1 MANITE
7 KIERQITA
15 LEGKIDALSG
25 NYLTNTWKRQ
35 REQQERDRKKE
46 MYHSQIQVLQFLKQ
60 KSETDTLT
68 LLEQNLTVAAFY
80 EDMRC
85 FSASKKYCK
94 DNPYCKF
101 QYPKPDDVRTK
112 RLQKAGITDTDE
124 LAAAVECFDTLLQSA
139 VIPPDPNAIRLRDM
153 LYRAKMYQK
162 GDIQFTP
169 PELAKELVALA
180 GVRKDSRVLEP
191 EAGIGN
197 IADAAK
203 EVTDHVITTPLAKNG
218 SSVPAPTGF
227 YPTLHPYRLQQVIQ
241 KIKPAN
247 IWVCHSGDL
256 FGEWIPTEW
265 ILQVFEAAKQA
276 PWHNY
281 MFLTMNPN
289 RYEELLETGVLMPT
303 DNFWY
308 GTRLTER
315 GNVFT
320 ADGYH
325 TFLCIEPMRLFAERM
340 EIPNVEWILLGGY
353 GKLKRSWIE
362 SVMERKGNIPV
373 FMIGSKLF
381 KDVWRAP
388 LIQEYPPLLYRPA
401 EKTLPHCSECKYCYS
416 VRQGK
421 RGLWRACRHYKI
433 VRQDKDSGGRHI
445 PGRYAAVS
453 PQWCPKRPET
463 NWRFTK
469 RV

>member
-197 IADAAK
+197 IADVAK
-203 EVTDHVITTPLAKNG
+203 EVTDHVDCIERMTDFCEILKLKKHN
-218 SSVPAPTGF
+218 
-227 YPTLHPYRLQQVIQ
+227 VIG
-241 KIKPAN
+241 N
-247 IWVCHSGDL
+247 DL
-256 FGEWIPTEW
+256 FTAET
-265 ILQVFEAAKQA
+265 A
-276 PWHNY
+276 PIY
-281 MFLTMNPN
+281 DAVVMNPPFSEECEHIK
-289 RYEELLETGVLMPT
+289 RAFDFLRPGGSLVAVCSSSIQWKSTRKYEQFRDWLSEHTHSIDECGAKFEMTGV
-303 DNFWY
+303 
-308 GTRLTER
+308 
-315 GNVFT
+315 
-320 ADGYH
+320 H
-325 TFLCIEPMRLFAERM
+325 TVVL
-340 EIPNVEWILLGGY
+340 V
-353 GKLKRSWIE
+353 
-362 SVMERKGNIPV
+362 V
-373 FMIGSKLF
+373 
-381 KDVWRAP
+381 
-388 LIQEYPPLLYRPA
+388 
-401 EKTLPHCSECKYCYS
+401 
-416 VRQGK
+416 
-421 RGLWRACRHYKI
+421 
-433 VRQDKDSGGRHI
+433 DK
-445 PGRYAAVS
+445 AA
-453 PQWCPKRPET
+453 
-463 NWRFTK
+463 
-469 RV
+469 

>member
-197 IADAAK
+197 IADVAK
-203 EVTDHVITTPLAKNG
+203 EVTDHVDCIERMTDFCEILKLKKHNVIGNDLLTAET
-218 SSVPAPTGF
+218 API
-227 YPTLHPYRLQQVIQ
+227 YDAV
-241 KIKPAN
+241 
-247 IWVCHSGDL
+247 V
-256 FGEWIPTEW
+256 
-265 ILQVFEAAKQA
+265 
-276 PWHNY
+276 
-281 MFLTMNPN
+281 MNPPFSEECEHIK
-289 RYEELLETGVLMPT
+289 RAFDFLRPGGSLVAVCSSSIQWKSTRKYEQFRDWLSEHTHSIDECGAKFEMTDVHTVVL
-303 DNFWY
+303 
-308 GTRLTER
+308 
-315 GNVFT
+315 V
-320 ADGYH
+320 
-325 TFLCIEPMRLFAERM
+325 
-340 EIPNVEWILLGGY
+340 V
-353 GKLKRSWIE
+353 
-362 SVMERKGNIPV
+362 
-373 FMIGSKLF
+373 
-381 KDVWRAP
+381 
-388 LIQEYPPLLYRPA
+388 
-401 EKTLPHCSECKYCYS
+401 
-416 VRQGK
+416 
-421 RGLWRACRHYKI
+421 
-433 VRQDKDSGGRHI
+433 DK
-445 PGRYAAVS
+445 AA
-453 PQWCPKRPET
+453 
-463 NWRFTK
+463 
-469 RV
+469 

>member
-203 EVTDHVITTPLAKNG
+203 EVTDHVDCIERMTDFCEILKLEKHNVIGNDLLTAET
-218 SSVPAPTGF
+218 API
-227 YPTLHPYRLQQVIQ
+227 YDAV
-241 KIKPAN
+241 
-247 IWVCHSGDL
+247 V
-256 FGEWIPTEW
+256 
-265 ILQVFEAAKQA
+265 
-276 PWHNY
+276 
-281 MFLTMNPN
+281 MNPPFSEECEHIK
-289 RYEELLETGVLMPT
+289 RAFDFLRPGGSLVAVCSSSIQWKSTRKYEQFRDWLSEHTHSIDECGAKFEMTGV
-303 DNFWY
+303 
-308 GTRLTER
+308 
-315 GNVFT
+315 
-320 ADGYH
+320 H
-325 TFLCIEPMRLFAERM
+325 TVVL
-340 EIPNVEWILLGGY
+340 V
-353 GKLKRSWIE
+353 
-362 SVMERKGNIPV
+362 V
-373 FMIGSKLF
+373 
-381 KDVWRAP
+381 
-388 LIQEYPPLLYRPA
+388 
-401 EKTLPHCSECKYCYS
+401 
-416 VRQGK
+416 
-421 RGLWRACRHYKI
+421 
-433 VRQDKDSGGRHI
+433 DK
-445 PGRYAAVS
+445 AA
-453 PQWCPKRPET
+453 
-463 NWRFTK
+463 
-469 RV
+469 

>member
-203 EVTDHVITTPLAKNG
+203 EVTDHVDCIERMTDFCEILKLKKHNVIGNDLLTAET
-218 SSVPAPTGF
+218 API
-227 YPTLHPYRLQQVIQ
+227 YDAV
-241 KIKPAN
+241 
-247 IWVCHSGDL
+247 V
-256 FGEWIPTEW
+256 
-265 ILQVFEAAKQA
+265 
-276 PWHNY
+276 
-281 MFLTMNPN
+281 MNPPFSEECEHIK
-289 RYEELLETGVLMPT
+289 RAFDFLRPGGSLVAVCSSSIQWKSTRKYEQFRDWLSEHTHSIDECGANFEMTGV
-303 DNFWY
+303 
-308 GTRLTER
+308 
-315 GNVFT
+315 
-320 ADGYH
+320 H
-325 TFLCIEPMRLFAERM
+325 TVVL
-340 EIPNVEWILLGGY
+340 V
-353 GKLKRSWIE
+353 
-362 SVMERKGNIPV
+362 V
-373 FMIGSKLF
+373 
-381 KDVWRAP
+381 
-388 LIQEYPPLLYRPA
+388 
-401 EKTLPHCSECKYCYS
+401 
-416 VRQGK
+416 
-421 RGLWRACRHYKI
+421 
-433 VRQDKDSGGRHI
+433 DK
-445 PGRYAAVS
+445 AA
-453 PQWCPKRPET
+453 
-463 NWRFTK
+463 
-469 RV
+469 

>member
-68 LLEQNLTVAAFY
+68 LPEQNLTVAAFY

-203 EVTDHVITTPLAKNG
+203 EVTDHVDCIERMTDFCEILKLKKHNVIGNDLLTAET
-218 SSVPAPTGF
+218 API
-227 YPTLHPYRLQQVIQ
+227 YDAV
-241 KIKPAN
+241 
-247 IWVCHSGDL
+247 V
-256 FGEWIPTEW
+256 
-265 ILQVFEAAKQA
+265 
-276 PWHNY
+276 
-281 MFLTMNPN
+281 MNPPFSEECEHIK
-289 RYEELLETGVLMPT
+289 RAFDFLRPGGSLVAVCSSSIQWKSTRKYEQFRDWLSEHTHSIDECGAKFEMTGV
-303 DNFWY
+303 
-308 GTRLTER
+308 
-315 GNVFT
+315 
-320 ADGYH
+320 H
-325 TFLCIEPMRLFAERM
+325 TVVL
-340 EIPNVEWILLGGY
+340 V
-353 GKLKRSWIE
+353 
-362 SVMERKGNIPV
+362 V
-373 FMIGSKLF
+373 
-381 KDVWRAP
+381 
-388 LIQEYPPLLYRPA
+388 
-401 EKTLPHCSECKYCYS
+401 
-416 VRQGK
+416 
-421 RGLWRACRHYKI
+421 
-433 VRQDKDSGGRHI
+433 DK
-445 PGRYAAVS
+445 AA
-453 PQWCPKRPET
+453 
-463 NWRFTK
+463 
-469 RV
+469 

>member
-101 QYPKPDDVRTK
+101 QYPKPDDIRTK

-203 EVTDHVITTPLAKNG
+203 EVTDHVDCIERMTDFCEILKLKKHNVIGNDLLTAET
-218 SSVPAPTGF
+218 API
-227 YPTLHPYRLQQVIQ
+227 YDAV
-241 KIKPAN
+241 
-247 IWVCHSGDL
+247 V
-256 FGEWIPTEW
+256 
-265 ILQVFEAAKQA
+265 
-276 PWHNY
+276 
-281 MFLTMNPN
+281 MNPPFSEECEHIK
-289 RYEELLETGVLMPT
+289 RAFDFLRPGGSLVAVCSSSIQWKSTRKYEQFRDWLSEHTHSIDECGAKFEMTGV
-303 DNFWY
+303 
-308 GTRLTER
+308 
-315 GNVFT
+315 
-320 ADGYH
+320 H
-325 TFLCIEPMRLFAERM
+325 TVVL
-340 EIPNVEWILLGGY
+340 V
-353 GKLKRSWIE
+353 
-362 SVMERKGNIPV
+362 V
-373 FMIGSKLF
+373 
-381 KDVWRAP
+381 
-388 LIQEYPPLLYRPA
+388 
-401 EKTLPHCSECKYCYS
+401 
-416 VRQGK
+416 
-421 RGLWRACRHYKI
+421 
-433 VRQDKDSGGRHI
+433 DK
-445 PGRYAAVS
+445 AA
-453 PQWCPKRPET
+453 
-463 NWRFTK
+463 
-469 RV
+469 

>member
-60 KSETDTLT
+60 KAETDTLT

-197 IADAAK
+197 IADVAK
-203 EVTDHVITTPLAKNG
+203 EVTDHVDCIERMTDFCEILKLKKHNVIGNDLLTAET
-218 SSVPAPTGF
+218 API
-227 YPTLHPYRLQQVIQ
+227 YDAV
-241 KIKPAN
+241 
-247 IWVCHSGDL
+247 V
-256 FGEWIPTEW
+256 
-265 ILQVFEAAKQA
+265 
-276 PWHNY
+276 
-281 MFLTMNPN
+281 MNPPFSEECEHIK
-289 RYEELLETGVLMPT
+289 RAFDFLRPGGSLVAVCSSSIQWKSTRKYEQFRDWLSEHTHSIDECGAKFEMTGV
-303 DNFWY
+303 
-308 GTRLTER
+308 
-315 GNVFT
+315 
-320 ADGYH
+320 H
-325 TFLCIEPMRLFAERM
+325 TVVL
-340 EIPNVEWILLGGY
+340 V
-353 GKLKRSWIE
+353 
-362 SVMERKGNIPV
+362 V
-373 FMIGSKLF
+373 
-381 KDVWRAP
+381 
-388 LIQEYPPLLYRPA
+388 
-401 EKTLPHCSECKYCYS
+401 
-416 VRQGK
+416 
-421 RGLWRACRHYKI
+421 
-433 VRQDKDSGGRHI
+433 DK
-445 PGRYAAVS
+445 AA
-453 PQWCPKRPET
+453 
-463 NWRFTK
+463 
-469 RV
+469 

>member
-203 EVTDHVITTPLAKNG
+203 EVTDHVDCIERMTDFCEILKLKKHNVIGNDLLTAET
-218 SSVPAPTGF
+218 API
-227 YPTLHPYRLQQVIQ
+227 YDAV
-241 KIKPAN
+241 
-247 IWVCHSGDL
+247 V
-256 FGEWIPTEW
+256 
-265 ILQVFEAAKQA
+265 
-276 PWHNY
+276 
-281 MFLTMNPN
+281 MNPPFSDECEHIK
-289 RYEELLETGVLMPT
+289 RAFDFLRPGGSLVAVCSSSIQWKSTRKYEQFRDWLSEHTHSIDECGAKFEMTGV
-303 DNFWY
+303 
-308 GTRLTER
+308 
-315 GNVFT
+315 
-320 ADGYH
+320 H
-325 TFLCIEPMRLFAERM
+325 TVVL
-340 EIPNVEWILLGGY
+340 V
-353 GKLKRSWIE
+353 
-362 SVMERKGNIPV
+362 V
-373 FMIGSKLF
+373 
-381 KDVWRAP
+381 
-388 LIQEYPPLLYRPA
+388 
-401 EKTLPHCSECKYCYS
+401 
-416 VRQGK
+416 
-421 RGLWRACRHYKI
+421 
-433 VRQDKDSGGRHI
+433 DK
-445 PGRYAAVS
+445 AA
-453 PQWCPKRPET
+453 
-463 NWRFTK
+463 
-469 RV
+469 

>member
-60 KSETDTLT
+60 KSETETLT

-203 EVTDHVITTPLAKNG
+203 EVTDHVDCIERMTDFCEILKLKKHNVIGNDLLTAET
-218 SSVPAPTGF
+218 API
-227 YPTLHPYRLQQVIQ
+227 YDAV
-241 KIKPAN
+241 
-247 IWVCHSGDL
+247 V
-256 FGEWIPTEW
+256 
-265 ILQVFEAAKQA
+265 
-276 PWHNY
+276 
-281 MFLTMNPN
+281 MNPPFSEECEHIK
-289 RYEELLETGVLMPT
+289 RAFDFLRPGGSLVAVCSSSIQWKSTRKYEQFRDWLSEHTHSIDECGAKFEMTGV
-303 DNFWY
+303 
-308 GTRLTER
+308 
-315 GNVFT
+315 
-320 ADGYH
+320 H
-325 TFLCIEPMRLFAERM
+325 TVVL
-340 EIPNVEWILLGGY
+340 V
-353 GKLKRSWIE
+353 
-362 SVMERKGNIPV
+362 V
-373 FMIGSKLF
+373 
-381 KDVWRAP
+381 
-388 LIQEYPPLLYRPA
+388 
-401 EKTLPHCSECKYCYS
+401 
-416 VRQGK
+416 
-421 RGLWRACRHYKI
+421 
-433 VRQDKDSGGRHI
+433 DK
-445 PGRYAAVS
+445 AA
-453 PQWCPKRPET
+453 
-463 NWRFTK
+463 
-469 RV
+469 

>member
-203 EVTDHVITTPLAKNG
+203 EVTDHVDCIERMTDFCEILKLKKHNVIGNDLLTAET
-218 SSVPAPTGF
+218 VPIYDA
-227 YPTLHPYRLQQVIQ
+227 V
-241 KIKPAN
+241 
-247 IWVCHSGDL
+247 V
-256 FGEWIPTEW
+256 
-265 ILQVFEAAKQA
+265 
-276 PWHNY
+276 
-281 MFLTMNPN
+281 MNPPFSEECEHIK
-289 RYEELLETGVLMPT
+289 RAFDFLRPGGSLVAVCSSSIQWKSTRKYEQFRDWLSEHTHSIDECGAKFEMTGV
-303 DNFWY
+303 
-308 GTRLTER
+308 
-315 GNVFT
+315 
-320 ADGYH
+320 H
-325 TFLCIEPMRLFAERM
+325 TVVL
-340 EIPNVEWILLGGY
+340 V
-353 GKLKRSWIE
+353 
-362 SVMERKGNIPV
+362 V
-373 FMIGSKLF
+373 
-381 KDVWRAP
+381 
-388 LIQEYPPLLYRPA
+388 
-401 EKTLPHCSECKYCYS
+401 
-416 VRQGK
+416 
-421 RGLWRACRHYKI
+421 
-433 VRQDKDSGGRHI
+433 DK
-445 PGRYAAVS
+445 AA
-453 PQWCPKRPET
+453 
-463 NWRFTK
+463 
-469 RV
+469 

>member
-1 MANITE
+1 MANITK

-203 EVTDHVITTPLAKNG
+203 EVTDHVDCIERMTDFCEILKLKKHNVIGNDLLTAET
-218 SSVPAPTGF
+218 API
-227 YPTLHPYRLQQVIQ
+227 YDAV
-241 KIKPAN
+241 
-247 IWVCHSGDL
+247 V
-256 FGEWIPTEW
+256 
-265 ILQVFEAAKQA
+265 
-276 PWHNY
+276 
-281 MFLTMNPN
+281 MNPPFSEECEHIK
-289 RYEELLETGVLMPT
+289 RAFDFLRPGGSLVAVCSSSIQWKSTRKYEQFRDWLSEHTHSIDECGAKFEMTGV
-303 DNFWY
+303 
-308 GTRLTER
+308 
-315 GNVFT
+315 
-320 ADGYH
+320 H
-325 TFLCIEPMRLFAERM
+325 TVVL
-340 EIPNVEWILLGGY
+340 V
-353 GKLKRSWIE
+353 
-362 SVMERKGNIPV
+362 V
-373 FMIGSKLF
+373 
-381 KDVWRAP
+381 
-388 LIQEYPPLLYRPA
+388 
-401 EKTLPHCSECKYCYS
+401 
-416 VRQGK
+416 
-421 RGLWRACRHYKI
+421 
-433 VRQDKDSGGRHI
+433 DK
-445 PGRYAAVS
+445 AA
-453 PQWCPKRPET
+453 
-463 NWRFTK
+463 
-469 RV
+469 

>member
-197 IADAAK
+197 IADVAK
-203 EVTDHVITTPLAKNG
+203 EVTDHVDCIERMTDFCEILKLKKHNVIGNDLLTAET
-218 SSVPAPTGF
+218 API
-227 YPTLHPYRLQQVIQ
+227 YDAV
-241 KIKPAN
+241 
-247 IWVCHSGDL
+247 V
-256 FGEWIPTEW
+256 
-265 ILQVFEAAKQA
+265 
-276 PWHNY
+276 
-281 MFLTMNPN
+281 MNPPFS
-289 RYEELLETGVLMPT
+289 EECEHIKRAFDFLRPGGSLVAVCSSSIQWKSTRKHEQFRDWLSEHTHSIDECGAKFEMTGV
-303 DNFWY
+303 
-308 GTRLTER
+308 
-315 GNVFT
+315 
-320 ADGYH
+320 H
-325 TFLCIEPMRLFAERM
+325 TVVL
-340 EIPNVEWILLGGY
+340 V
-353 GKLKRSWIE
+353 
-362 SVMERKGNIPV
+362 V
-373 FMIGSKLF
+373 
-381 KDVWRAP
+381 
-388 LIQEYPPLLYRPA
+388 
-401 EKTLPHCSECKYCYS
+401 
-416 VRQGK
+416 
-421 RGLWRACRHYKI
+421 
-433 VRQDKDSGGRHI
+433 DK
-445 PGRYAAVS
+445 AA
-453 PQWCPKRPET
+453 
-463 NWRFTK
+463 
-469 RV
+469 

>member
-46 MYHSQIQVLQFLKQ
+46 MYPSQIQVLQFLKQ

-203 EVTDHVITTPLAKNG
+203 EVTDHVDCIERMTDFCEILKLKKHNVIGNDLLTAET
-218 SSVPAPTGF
+218 API
-227 YPTLHPYRLQQVIQ
+227 YDAV
-241 KIKPAN
+241 
-247 IWVCHSGDL
+247 V
-256 FGEWIPTEW
+256 
-265 ILQVFEAAKQA
+265 
-276 PWHNY
+276 
-281 MFLTMNPN
+281 MNPPFSEECEHIK
-289 RYEELLETGVLMPT
+289 RAFDFLRPGGSLVAVCSSSIQWKSTRKYEQFRDWLSEHTHSIDECGAKFEMTGV
-303 DNFWY
+303 
-308 GTRLTER
+308 
-315 GNVFT
+315 
-320 ADGYH
+320 H
-325 TFLCIEPMRLFAERM
+325 TVVL
-340 EIPNVEWILLGGY
+340 V
-353 GKLKRSWIE
+353 
-362 SVMERKGNIPV
+362 V
-373 FMIGSKLF
+373 
-381 KDVWRAP
+381 
-388 LIQEYPPLLYRPA
+388 
-401 EKTLPHCSECKYCYS
+401 
-416 VRQGK
+416 
-421 RGLWRACRHYKI
+421 
-433 VRQDKDSGGRHI
+433 DK
-445 PGRYAAVS
+445 AA
-453 PQWCPKRPET
+453 
-463 NWRFTK
+463 
-469 RV
+469 

>member
-101 QYPKPDDVRTK
+101 QYPKPDDDRTK

-203 EVTDHVITTPLAKNG
+203 EVTDHVDCIERMTDFCEILKLKKHNVIGNDLLTAET
-218 SSVPAPTGF
+218 API
-227 YPTLHPYRLQQVIQ
+227 YDAV
-241 KIKPAN
+241 
-247 IWVCHSGDL
+247 V
-256 FGEWIPTEW
+256 
-265 ILQVFEAAKQA
+265 
-276 PWHNY
+276 
-281 MFLTMNPN
+281 MNPPFSEECEHIK
-289 RYEELLETGVLMPT
+289 RAFDFLRPGGSLVAVCSSSIQWKSTRKYEQFRDWLSEHTHSIDECGAKFEMTGV
-303 DNFWY
+303 
-308 GTRLTER
+308 
-315 GNVFT
+315 
-320 ADGYH
+320 H
-325 TFLCIEPMRLFAERM
+325 TVVL
-340 EIPNVEWILLGGY
+340 V
-353 GKLKRSWIE
+353 
-362 SVMERKGNIPV
+362 V
-373 FMIGSKLF
+373 
-381 KDVWRAP
+381 
-388 LIQEYPPLLYRPA
+388 
-401 EKTLPHCSECKYCYS
+401 
-416 VRQGK
+416 
-421 RGLWRACRHYKI
+421 
-433 VRQDKDSGGRHI
+433 DK
-445 PGRYAAVS
+445 AA
-453 PQWCPKRPET
+453 
-463 NWRFTK
+463 
-469 RV
+469 

>member
-203 EVTDHVITTPLAKNG
+203 EVTDHVDCIERRTDFCEILKLKKHNVIGNDLLTAET
-218 SSVPAPTGF
+218 API
-227 YPTLHPYRLQQVIQ
+227 YDAV
-241 KIKPAN
+241 
-247 IWVCHSGDL
+247 V
-256 FGEWIPTEW
+256 
-265 ILQVFEAAKQA
+265 
-276 PWHNY
+276 
-281 MFLTMNPN
+281 MNPPFSEECEHIK
-289 RYEELLETGVLMPT
+289 RAFDFLRPGGSLVAVCSSSIQWKSTRKYEQFRDWLSEHTHSIDECGAKFEMTGV
-303 DNFWY
+303 
-308 GTRLTER
+308 
-315 GNVFT
+315 
-320 ADGYH
+320 H
-325 TFLCIEPMRLFAERM
+325 TVVL
-340 EIPNVEWILLGGY
+340 V
-353 GKLKRSWIE
+353 
-362 SVMERKGNIPV
+362 V
-373 FMIGSKLF
+373 
-381 KDVWRAP
+381 
-388 LIQEYPPLLYRPA
+388 
-401 EKTLPHCSECKYCYS
+401 
-416 VRQGK
+416 
-421 RGLWRACRHYKI
+421 
-433 VRQDKDSGGRHI
+433 DK
-445 PGRYAAVS
+445 AA
-453 PQWCPKRPET
+453 
-463 NWRFTK
+463 
-469 RV
+469 

>member
-68 LLEQNLTVAAFY
+68 LLEQNLTVATFY

-203 EVTDHVITTPLAKNG
+203 EVTDHVDCIERMTDFCEILKLKKHNVIGNDLLTAET
-218 SSVPAPTGF
+218 API
-227 YPTLHPYRLQQVIQ
+227 YDAV
-241 KIKPAN
+241 
-247 IWVCHSGDL
+247 V
-256 FGEWIPTEW
+256 
-265 ILQVFEAAKQA
+265 
-276 PWHNY
+276 
-281 MFLTMNPN
+281 MNPPFSEECEHIK
-289 RYEELLETGVLMPT
+289 RAFDFLRPGGSLVAVCSSSIQWKSTRKYEQFRDWLSEHTHSIDECGAKFEMTGV
-303 DNFWY
+303 
-308 GTRLTER
+308 
-315 GNVFT
+315 
-320 ADGYH
+320 H
-325 TFLCIEPMRLFAERM
+325 TVVL
-340 EIPNVEWILLGGY
+340 V
-353 GKLKRSWIE
+353 
-362 SVMERKGNIPV
+362 V
-373 FMIGSKLF
+373 
-381 KDVWRAP
+381 
-388 LIQEYPPLLYRPA
+388 
-401 EKTLPHCSECKYCYS
+401 
-416 VRQGK
+416 
-421 RGLWRACRHYKI
+421 
-433 VRQDKDSGGRHI
+433 DK
-445 PGRYAAVS
+445 AA
-453 PQWCPKRPET
+453 
-463 NWRFTK
+463 
-469 RV
+469 

>member
-191 EAGIGN
+191 EAGFGN
-197 IADAAK
+197 IADVAK
-203 EVTDHVITTPLAKNG
+203 EVTDHVDCIERMTDFCEILKLKKHNVIGNDLLTAET
-218 SSVPAPTGF
+218 API
-227 YPTLHPYRLQQVIQ
+227 YDAV
-241 KIKPAN
+241 
-247 IWVCHSGDL
+247 V
-256 FGEWIPTEW
+256 
-265 ILQVFEAAKQA
+265 
-276 PWHNY
+276 
-281 MFLTMNPN
+281 MNPPFSEECEHIK
-289 RYEELLETGVLMPT
+289 RAFDFLRPGGSLVAVCSSSIQWKSTRKYEQFRDWLSEHTHSIDECGAKFEMTGV
-303 DNFWY
+303 
-308 GTRLTER
+308 
-315 GNVFT
+315 
-320 ADGYH
+320 H
-325 TFLCIEPMRLFAERM
+325 TVVL
-340 EIPNVEWILLGGY
+340 V
-353 GKLKRSWIE
+353 
-362 SVMERKGNIPV
+362 V
-373 FMIGSKLF
+373 
-381 KDVWRAP
+381 
-388 LIQEYPPLLYRPA
+388 
-401 EKTLPHCSECKYCYS
+401 
-416 VRQGK
+416 
-421 RGLWRACRHYKI
+421 
-433 VRQDKDSGGRHI
+433 DK
-445 PGRYAAVS
+445 AA
-453 PQWCPKRPET
+453 
-463 NWRFTK
+463 
-469 RV
+469 

>member
-1 MANITE
+1 MNA
-7 KIERQITA
+7 KS
-15 LEGKIDALSG
+15 LPWKIDALSG

-203 EVTDHVITTPLAKNG
+203 EVTDHVDCIERMTDFCEILKLKKHNVIGNDLLTAET
-218 SSVPAPTGF
+218 API
-227 YPTLHPYRLQQVIQ
+227 YDAV
-241 KIKPAN
+241 
-247 IWVCHSGDL
+247 V
-256 FGEWIPTEW
+256 
-265 ILQVFEAAKQA
+265 
-276 PWHNY
+276 
-281 MFLTMNPN
+281 MNPPFSEECEHIK
-289 RYEELLETGVLMPT
+289 RAFDFLRPGGSLVAVCSSSIQWKSTRKYEQFRDWLSEHTHSIDECGAKFEMTGV
-303 DNFWY
+303 
-308 GTRLTER
+308 
-315 GNVFT
+315 
-320 ADGYH
+320 H
-325 TFLCIEPMRLFAERM
+325 TVVL
-340 EIPNVEWILLGGY
+340 V
-353 GKLKRSWIE
+353 
-362 SVMERKGNIPV
+362 V
-373 FMIGSKLF
+373 
-381 KDVWRAP
+381 
-388 LIQEYPPLLYRPA
+388 
-401 EKTLPHCSECKYCYS
+401 
-416 VRQGK
+416 
-421 RGLWRACRHYKI
+421 
-433 VRQDKDSGGRHI
+433 DK
-445 PGRYAAVS
+445 AA
-453 PQWCPKRPET
+453 
-463 NWRFTK
+463 
-469 RV
+469 

>member
-46 MYHSQIQVLQFLKQ
+46 MYHLQIQVLQFLKQ

-203 EVTDHVITTPLAKNG
+203 EVTDHVDCIERMTDFCEILKLKKHNVIGNDLLTAET
-218 SSVPAPTGF
+218 API
-227 YPTLHPYRLQQVIQ
+227 YDAV
-241 KIKPAN
+241 
-247 IWVCHSGDL
+247 V
-256 FGEWIPTEW
+256 
-265 ILQVFEAAKQA
+265 
-276 PWHNY
+276 
-281 MFLTMNPN
+281 MNPPFSEECEHIK
-289 RYEELLETGVLMPT
+289 RAFDFLRPGGSLVAVCSSSIQWKSTRKYEQFRDWLSEHTHSIDECGAKFEMTGV
-303 DNFWY
+303 
-308 GTRLTER
+308 
-315 GNVFT
+315 
-320 ADGYH
+320 H
-325 TFLCIEPMRLFAERM
+325 TVVL
-340 EIPNVEWILLGGY
+340 V
-353 GKLKRSWIE
+353 
-362 SVMERKGNIPV
+362 V
-373 FMIGSKLF
+373 
-381 KDVWRAP
+381 
-388 LIQEYPPLLYRPA
+388 
-401 EKTLPHCSECKYCYS
+401 
-416 VRQGK
+416 
-421 RGLWRACRHYKI
+421 
-433 VRQDKDSGGRHI
+433 DK
-445 PGRYAAVS
+445 AA
-453 PQWCPKRPET
+453 
-463 NWRFTK
+463 
-469 RV
+469 

>member
-94 DNPYCKF
+94 DNPNCKF
-101 QYPKPDDVRTK
+101 QYPKPDEVRTK

-203 EVTDHVITTPLAKNG
+203 EVTDHVDCIERMTDFCEILKLKKHNVIGNDLLTAET
-218 SSVPAPTGF
+218 API
-227 YPTLHPYRLQQVIQ
+227 YDAV
-241 KIKPAN
+241 
-247 IWVCHSGDL
+247 V
-256 FGEWIPTEW
+256 
-265 ILQVFEAAKQA
+265 
-276 PWHNY
+276 
-281 MFLTMNPN
+281 MNPPFSEECEHIK
-289 RYEELLETGVLMPT
+289 RAFDFLRPGGSLVAVCSSSIQWKSTRKYEQFRDWLSEHTHSIDECGAKFEMTGV
-303 DNFWY
+303 
-308 GTRLTER
+308 
-315 GNVFT
+315 
-320 ADGYH
+320 H
-325 TFLCIEPMRLFAERM
+325 TVVL
-340 EIPNVEWILLGGY
+340 V
-353 GKLKRSWIE
+353 
-362 SVMERKGNIPV
+362 V
-373 FMIGSKLF
+373 
-381 KDVWRAP
+381 
-388 LIQEYPPLLYRPA
+388 
-401 EKTLPHCSECKYCYS
+401 
-416 VRQGK
+416 
-421 RGLWRACRHYKI
+421 
-433 VRQDKDSGGRHI
+433 DK
-445 PGRYAAVS
+445 AA
-453 PQWCPKRPET
+453 
-463 NWRFTK
+463 
-469 RV
+469 

>member
-7 KIERQITA
+7 KIERRITV

-46 MYHSQIQVLQFLKQ
+46 MYRSQIQVLQLLKH

-68 LLEQNLTVAAFY
+68 LLEQNLTIAAFY

-124 LAAAVECFDTLLQSA
+124 LAAAVECFNTLLQSA

-169 PELAKELVALA
+169 PELAKELIALA
-180 GVRKDSRVLEP
+180 GVRKNSRVLEP

-203 EVTDHVITTPLAKNG
+203 EVTNNVDCIERMTDFCEILKLKKHNVIANDLLKAET
-218 SSVPAPTGF
+218 API
-227 YPTLHPYRLQQVIQ
+227 YDAV
-241 KIKPAN
+241 
-247 IWVCHSGDL
+247 V
-256 FGEWIPTEW
+256 
-265 ILQVFEAAKQA
+265 
-276 PWHNY
+276 
-281 MFLTMNPN
+281 MNPPFSEECEHIK
-289 RYEELLETGVLMPT
+289 RAFDFVRPGGSLVAVCSSSIQWKSTRKYEQFRDWLSEYTHSINECGAKFEMTGV
-303 DNFWY
+303 
-308 GTRLTER
+308 
-315 GNVFT
+315 
-320 ADGYH
+320 H
-325 TFLCIEPMRLFAERM
+325 TVVL
-340 EIPNVEWILLGGY
+340 
-353 GKLKRSWIE
+353 
-362 SVMERKGNIPV
+362 VM
-373 FMIGSKLF
+373 
-381 KDVWRAP
+381 
-388 LIQEYPPLLYRPA
+388 
-401 EKTLPHCSECKYCYS
+401 
-416 VRQGK
+416 
-421 RGLWRACRHYKI
+421 
-433 VRQDKDSGGRHI
+433 DK
-445 PGRYAAVS
+445 AA
-453 PQWCPKRPET
+453 
-463 NWRFTK
+463 
-469 RV
+469 

>member
-203 EVTDHVITTPLAKNG
+203 EVTDHVDCIERMTDFCEILKLKKHNVIGNDLLTAET
-218 SSVPAPTGF
+218 API
-227 YPTLHPYRLQQVIQ
+227 YDAV
-241 KIKPAN
+241 
-247 IWVCHSGDL
+247 V
-256 FGEWIPTEW
+256 
-265 ILQVFEAAKQA
+265 
-276 PWHNY
+276 
-281 MFLTMNPN
+281 MNPPFSEECEHIK
-289 RYEELLETGVLMPT
+289 RAFDFLRPGGSLVAVCSSSIQWKSTRKYEQFRDWLSEHTHSIDECGAKLEMTGV
-303 DNFWY
+303 
-308 GTRLTER
+308 
-315 GNVFT
+315 
-320 ADGYH
+320 H
-325 TFLCIEPMRLFAERM
+325 TVVL
-340 EIPNVEWILLGGY
+340 V
-353 GKLKRSWIE
+353 
-362 SVMERKGNIPV
+362 V
-373 FMIGSKLF
+373 
-381 KDVWRAP
+381 
-388 LIQEYPPLLYRPA
+388 
-401 EKTLPHCSECKYCYS
+401 
-416 VRQGK
+416 
-421 RGLWRACRHYKI
+421 
-433 VRQDKDSGGRHI
+433 DK
-445 PGRYAAVS
+445 AA
-453 PQWCPKRPET
+453 
-463 NWRFTK
+463 
-469 RV
+469 

>member
-7 KIERQITA
+7 KIERRITI

-46 MYHSQIQVLQFLKQ
+46 MYRSQIQVLQLLKH

-68 LLEQNLTVAAFY
+68 LLEQNLTIAAFY

-124 LAAAVECFDTLLQSA
+124 LAAAVECFNTLLQSA

-169 PELAKELVALA
+169 PELAKELIALA
-180 GVRKDSRVLEP
+180 GVRKNSRVLEP

-203 EVTDHVITTPLAKNG
+203 EVTNNVDCIERMTDFCEILKLKKHNVIANDLLKAET
-218 SSVPAPTGF
+218 API
-227 YPTLHPYRLQQVIQ
+227 YDAV
-241 KIKPAN
+241 
-247 IWVCHSGDL
+247 V
-256 FGEWIPTEW
+256 
-265 ILQVFEAAKQA
+265 
-276 PWHNY
+276 
-281 MFLTMNPN
+281 MNPPFSEECEHIK
-289 RYEELLETGVLMPT
+289 RAFDFVRPGGSLVAVCSSSIQWKSTRKYEQFRDWLSEYTHSINECGAKFEMTGV
-303 DNFWY
+303 
-308 GTRLTER
+308 
-315 GNVFT
+315 
-320 ADGYH
+320 H
-325 TFLCIEPMRLFAERM
+325 TVVL
-340 EIPNVEWILLGGY
+340 
-353 GKLKRSWIE
+353 
-362 SVMERKGNIPV
+362 VM
-373 FMIGSKLF
+373 
-381 KDVWRAP
+381 
-388 LIQEYPPLLYRPA
+388 
-401 EKTLPHCSECKYCYS
+401 
-416 VRQGK
+416 
-421 RGLWRACRHYKI
+421 
-433 VRQDKDSGGRHI
+433 DK
-445 PGRYAAVS
+445 AA
-453 PQWCPKRPET
+453 
-463 NWRFTK
+463 
-469 RV
+469 

>member
-112 RLQKAGITDTDE
+112 RLQKSGITDTDE

-203 EVTDHVITTPLAKNG
+203 EVTDHVDCIERMTDFCEILKLKKHNVIGNDLLTAET
-218 SSVPAPTGF
+218 API
-227 YPTLHPYRLQQVIQ
+227 YDAV
-241 KIKPAN
+241 
-247 IWVCHSGDL
+247 V
-256 FGEWIPTEW
+256 
-265 ILQVFEAAKQA
+265 
-276 PWHNY
+276 
-281 MFLTMNPN
+281 MNPPFSEECEHIK
-289 RYEELLETGVLMPT
+289 RAFDFLRPGGSLVAVCSSSIQWKSTRKYEQFRDWLSEHTHSIDECGAKFEMTGV
-303 DNFWY
+303 
-308 GTRLTER
+308 
-315 GNVFT
+315 
-320 ADGYH
+320 H
-325 TFLCIEPMRLFAERM
+325 TVVL
-340 EIPNVEWILLGGY
+340 V
-353 GKLKRSWIE
+353 
-362 SVMERKGNIPV
+362 V
-373 FMIGSKLF
+373 
-381 KDVWRAP
+381 
-388 LIQEYPPLLYRPA
+388 
-401 EKTLPHCSECKYCYS
+401 
-416 VRQGK
+416 
-421 RGLWRACRHYKI
+421 
-433 VRQDKDSGGRHI
+433 DK
-445 PGRYAAVS
+445 AA
-453 PQWCPKRPET
+453 
-463 NWRFTK
+463 
-469 RV
+469 

>member
-203 EVTDHVITTPLAKNG
+203 EVTDHVDCIERMTDFCEILKLKKHNVIGNDLLTAET
-218 SSVPAPTGF
+218 API
-227 YPTLHPYRLQQVIQ
+227 YDAV
-241 KIKPAN
+241 
-247 IWVCHSGDL
+247 V
-256 FGEWIPTEW
+256 
-265 ILQVFEAAKQA
+265 
-276 PWHNY
+276 
-281 MFLTMNPN
+281 MNPPFSEECEHIKRAFN
-289 RYEELLETGVLMPT
+289 FLRPGGSLVAVCSSSIQWKSTRKYEQFRDWLSEHTHSIDECGAKFEMTGV
-303 DNFWY
+303 
-308 GTRLTER
+308 
-315 GNVFT
+315 
-320 ADGYH
+320 H
-325 TFLCIEPMRLFAERM
+325 TVVL
-340 EIPNVEWILLGGY
+340 V
-353 GKLKRSWIE
+353 
-362 SVMERKGNIPV
+362 V
-373 FMIGSKLF
+373 
-381 KDVWRAP
+381 
-388 LIQEYPPLLYRPA
+388 
-401 EKTLPHCSECKYCYS
+401 
-416 VRQGK
+416 
-421 RGLWRACRHYKI
+421 
-433 VRQDKDSGGRHI
+433 DK
-445 PGRYAAVS
+445 AA
-453 PQWCPKRPET
+453 
-463 NWRFTK
+463 
-469 RV
+469 

>member
-85 FSASKKYCK
+85 FPASKKYCK

-203 EVTDHVITTPLAKNG
+203 EVTDHVDCIERMTDFCEILKLKKHNVIGNDLLTAET
-218 SSVPAPTGF
+218 API
-227 YPTLHPYRLQQVIQ
+227 YDAV
-241 KIKPAN
+241 
-247 IWVCHSGDL
+247 V
-256 FGEWIPTEW
+256 
-265 ILQVFEAAKQA
+265 
-276 PWHNY
+276 
-281 MFLTMNPN
+281 MNPPFSEECEHIK
-289 RYEELLETGVLMPT
+289 RAFDFLRPGGSLVAVCSSSIQWKSTRKYEQFRDWLSEHTHSIDECGAKFEMTGV
-303 DNFWY
+303 
-308 GTRLTER
+308 
-315 GNVFT
+315 
-320 ADGYH
+320 H
-325 TFLCIEPMRLFAERM
+325 TVVL
-340 EIPNVEWILLGGY
+340 V
-353 GKLKRSWIE
+353 
-362 SVMERKGNIPV
+362 V
-373 FMIGSKLF
+373 
-381 KDVWRAP
+381 
-388 LIQEYPPLLYRPA
+388 
-401 EKTLPHCSECKYCYS
+401 
-416 VRQGK
+416 
-421 RGLWRACRHYKI
+421 
-433 VRQDKDSGGRHI
+433 DK
-445 PGRYAAVS
+445 AA
-453 PQWCPKRPET
+453 
-463 NWRFTK
+463 
-469 RV
+469 

>member
-191 EAGIGN
+191 EAGICN

-203 EVTDHVITTPLAKNG
+203 EVTDHVDCIERMTDFCEILKLKKHNVIGNDLLTAET
-218 SSVPAPTGF
+218 API
-227 YPTLHPYRLQQVIQ
+227 YDAV
-241 KIKPAN
+241 
-247 IWVCHSGDL
+247 V
-256 FGEWIPTEW
+256 
-265 ILQVFEAAKQA
+265 
-276 PWHNY
+276 
-281 MFLTMNPN
+281 MNPPFSEECEHIK
-289 RYEELLETGVLMPT
+289 RAFDFLRPGGSLVAVCSSSIQWKSTRKYEQFRDWLSEHTHSIDECGAKFEMTGV
-303 DNFWY
+303 
-308 GTRLTER
+308 
-315 GNVFT
+315 
-320 ADGYH
+320 H
-325 TFLCIEPMRLFAERM
+325 TVVL
-340 EIPNVEWILLGGY
+340 V
-353 GKLKRSWIE
+353 
-362 SVMERKGNIPV
+362 V
-373 FMIGSKLF
+373 
-381 KDVWRAP
+381 
-388 LIQEYPPLLYRPA
+388 
-401 EKTLPHCSECKYCYS
+401 
-416 VRQGK
+416 
-421 RGLWRACRHYKI
+421 
-433 VRQDKDSGGRHI
+433 DK
-445 PGRYAAVS
+445 AA
-453 PQWCPKRPET
+453 
-463 NWRFTK
+463 
-469 RV
+469 

>member
-203 EVTDHVITTPLAKNG
+203 EVTDHVDCIERMTDFCEILKLKKHNVIGNDLLTAET
-218 SSVPAPTGF
+218 API
-227 YPTLHPYRLQQVIQ
+227 YDAV
-241 KIKPAN
+241 
-247 IWVCHSGDL
+247 V
-256 FGEWIPTEW
+256 
-265 ILQVFEAAKQA
+265 
-276 PWHNY
+276 
-281 MFLTMNPN
+281 MNPPFSEECEHIK
-289 RYEELLETGVLMPT
+289 RAFDFLRPGGSLVAVCSSSIQWKSTRKYEQFRDWLSEHTHSINECGAKFEMTGV
-303 DNFWY
+303 
-308 GTRLTER
+308 
-315 GNVFT
+315 
-320 ADGYH
+320 H
-325 TFLCIEPMRLFAERM
+325 TVVL
-340 EIPNVEWILLGGY
+340 
-353 GKLKRSWIE
+353 
-362 SVMERKGNIPV
+362 VMEK
-373 FMIGSKLF
+373 
-381 KDVWRAP
+381 
-388 LIQEYPPLLYRPA
+388 
-401 EKTLPHCSECKYCYS
+401 
-416 VRQGK
+416 
-421 RGLWRACRHYKI
+421 
-433 VRQDKDSGGRHI
+433 
-445 PGRYAAVS
+445 AA
-453 PQWCPKRPET
+453 
-463 NWRFTK
+463 
-469 RV
+469 

>member
-139 VIPPDPNAIRLRDM
+139 VIPPDPNAIRLRGM

-197 IADAAK
+197 IADSAK
-203 EVTDHVITTPLAKNG
+203 EVTDHVDCIERMTDFCEILKLKKHNVIGNDLLTAET
-218 SSVPAPTGF
+218 API
-227 YPTLHPYRLQQVIQ
+227 YDAV
-241 KIKPAN
+241 
-247 IWVCHSGDL
+247 V
-256 FGEWIPTEW
+256 
-265 ILQVFEAAKQA
+265 
-276 PWHNY
+276 
-281 MFLTMNPN
+281 MNPPFSEECEHIK
-289 RYEELLETGVLMPT
+289 RAFDFLRPGGSLVAVCSSSIQWKSTRKYEQFRDWLSEHTHSIDECGAKFEMTGV
-303 DNFWY
+303 
-308 GTRLTER
+308 
-315 GNVFT
+315 
-320 ADGYH
+320 H
-325 TFLCIEPMRLFAERM
+325 TVVL
-340 EIPNVEWILLGGY
+340 V
-353 GKLKRSWIE
+353 
-362 SVMERKGNIPV
+362 V
-373 FMIGSKLF
+373 
-381 KDVWRAP
+381 
-388 LIQEYPPLLYRPA
+388 
-401 EKTLPHCSECKYCYS
+401 
-416 VRQGK
+416 
-421 RGLWRACRHYKI
+421 
-433 VRQDKDSGGRHI
+433 DK
-445 PGRYAAVS
+445 AA
-453 PQWCPKRPET
+453 
-463 NWRFTK
+463 
-469 RV
+469 

>member
-112 RLQKAGITDTDE
+112 RLQKVGITDTDE

-203 EVTDHVITTPLAKNG
+203 EVTDHVDCIERMTDFCEILKLKKHNVIGNDLLTAET
-218 SSVPAPTGF
+218 API
-227 YPTLHPYRLQQVIQ
+227 YDAV
-241 KIKPAN
+241 
-247 IWVCHSGDL
+247 V
-256 FGEWIPTEW
+256 
-265 ILQVFEAAKQA
+265 
-276 PWHNY
+276 
-281 MFLTMNPN
+281 MNPPFSEECEHIK
-289 RYEELLETGVLMPT
+289 RAFDFLRPGGSLVAVCSSSIQWKSTRKYEQFRDWLSEHTHSIDECGAKFEMTGV
-303 DNFWY
+303 
-308 GTRLTER
+308 
-315 GNVFT
+315 
-320 ADGYH
+320 H
-325 TFLCIEPMRLFAERM
+325 TVVL
-340 EIPNVEWILLGGY
+340 V
-353 GKLKRSWIE
+353 
-362 SVMERKGNIPV
+362 V
-373 FMIGSKLF
+373 
-381 KDVWRAP
+381 
-388 LIQEYPPLLYRPA
+388 
-401 EKTLPHCSECKYCYS
+401 
-416 VRQGK
+416 
-421 RGLWRACRHYKI
+421 
-433 VRQDKDSGGRHI
+433 DK
-445 PGRYAAVS
+445 AA
-453 PQWCPKRPET
+453 
-463 NWRFTK
+463 
-469 RV
+469 

>member
-1 MANITE
+1 
-7 KIERQITA
+7 
-15 LEGKIDALSG
+15 
-25 NYLTNTWKRQ
+25 
-35 REQQERDRKKE
+35 
-46 MYHSQIQVLQFLKQ
+46 MYRSQIQVLQLLKH

-203 EVTDHVITTPLAKNG
+203 EVTDHVDCIERMTDFCEILKLKKHNVIGNDLLTAET
-218 SSVPAPTGF
+218 API
-227 YPTLHPYRLQQVIQ
+227 YDAV
-241 KIKPAN
+241 
-247 IWVCHSGDL
+247 V
-256 FGEWIPTEW
+256 
-265 ILQVFEAAKQA
+265 
-276 PWHNY
+276 
-281 MFLTMNPN
+281 MNPPFSEECEHIK
-289 RYEELLETGVLMPT
+289 RAFDFLRPGGSLVAVCSSSIQWKSTRKYEQFRDWLSEHTHSIDECGAKFEMTGV
-303 DNFWY
+303 
-308 GTRLTER
+308 
-315 GNVFT
+315 
-320 ADGYH
+320 H
-325 TFLCIEPMRLFAERM
+325 TVVL
-340 EIPNVEWILLGGY
+340 V
-353 GKLKRSWIE
+353 
-362 SVMERKGNIPV
+362 V
-373 FMIGSKLF
+373 
-381 KDVWRAP
+381 
-388 LIQEYPPLLYRPA
+388 
-401 EKTLPHCSECKYCYS
+401 
-416 VRQGK
+416 
-421 RGLWRACRHYKI
+421 
-433 VRQDKDSGGRHI
+433 DK
-445 PGRYAAVS
+445 AA
-453 PQWCPKRPET
+453 
-463 NWRFTK
+463 
-469 RV
+469 